1 MKTCDCLTVPIE
13 KKYMNT
19 FCAISTS
26 YISIFY
32 YRCSAV
38 IHTYFFVFIA
48 LVTLSSACCISR
60 FSVHYEFAELP
71 NAGDATMWTM
81 ARGRAL
87 RFSSF
92 LFIAFY
98 HYVFFSSVCLYP
110 SQCECMELL
119 LCHVTNSF
127 SFCFSFFWPFLLFS
141 HAQLLFFGFAYPWPF
156 VTIANEGCSYAE
168 NCNTASVSNA
178 TVGRRN
184 SHFAFSI
191 CFCFSV

>member
-1 MKTCDCLTVPIE
+1 MWLPHGSHR

-60 FSVHYEFAELP
+60 FSVYYEFAELP

-141 HAQLLFFGFAYPWPF
+141 HAQLLFFRVCIPMAFCNHCQWGMFICRKLQYGLGKQCHCW
-156 VTIANEGCSYAE
+156 SAE
-168 NCNTASVSNA
+168 
-178 TVGRRN
+178 
-184 SHFAFSI
+184 
-191 CFCFSV
+191 